1 MLDFNQ
7 IVNVATVLVPIA
19 GGVLGVVHAKHAEIA
34 KKVTELDKKAALYE
48 QGVNDLKILITTRFD
63 SSDQRLERV
72 ERRVLNGDYHRESHQ
87 PADRS

>member
-19 GGVLGVVHAKHAEIA
+19 GGVLGVVHAKHVEIS
-34 KKVTELDKKAALYE
+34 KKVIELDKKAALYE

-63 SSDQRLERV
+63 LSDQRLERV
-72 ERRVLNGDYHRESHQ
+72 ERKVLNGDYRDHHQ
-87 PADRS
+87 